1 MKKNTRIKD
10 IALKA
15 GVSIGTVDRVLH
27 KRGEVSDGTKVKIQK
42 IIDELDYRPNLLA
55 SSLASKKSVL
65 IACLLYTSDAAD
77 E

>member
-27 KRGEVSDGTKVKIQK
+27 QRGEVSDGTKVKFRK
-42 IIDELDYRPNLLA
+42 
-55 SSLASKKSVL
+55 
-65 IACLLYTSDAAD
+65 
-77 E
+77 